1 MADINSYLKNIKT
14 ATYGQEVRGSLAEGL
29 EVVNKETEASSMLSG
44 NTKIKQVAL
53 EKKYNDQI
61 ANMTN
66 ENPSAS
72 EVIDQRTSGFNA
84 ISYETAGKRVDT
96 IDKQLADI
104 AVNIETF
111 GAVGNTNGAD
121 DSEAFRKAVEFIKL
135 KKGGTILF
143 PSGRFL
149 ITGDFELNEQIT
161 LKGNGIANTILV
173 GNFNLKGDYFLKNI
187 YIGNSKHGKET
198 CVIDYN
204 SEDQTPHD
212 PLNSLIGQGAATVVT
227 HYIMSQSRGTHRH
240 YALAVEMDANGSKT
254 TGLGEDGHKV
264 AMYAAARTGSQGAAD
279 VWALNTLTEVTQ
291 GLAAT
296 VNAQGYELDMN
307 NMQGDLYRTWDWTR
321 GNVVG
326 LNITSGGRY
335 PITAGLRIGGTKE
348 ENKPSY
354 SMVFEGAQD
363 SLGLILGKYQA
374 GLDFRQAVIAS
385 NIALFLNDSQVIAYK
400 CKDGLAREILKSASG
415 DTYITASGN
424 SIALRNSSA
433 NAVLMQLRDDGKIR
447 MDPSTWLQLGWKA
460 PSAPGAGEMYYDQ
473 PNERFRLF
481 DSVGWI
487 ELARTRTGTGKPAIV
502 PRAFG
507 QDYYDSSNNKWYKA
521 KGTSSVNDWVLLGG

>member
-14 ATYGQEVRGSLAEGL
+14 ATYGQEVRGSLVEGL
-29 EVVNKETEASSMLSG
+29 KVVNNETEASSMLSG
-44 NTKIKQVAL
+44 NTNIKQAAL

-66 ENPSAS
+66 ENPSVS
-72 EVIDQRTSGFNA
+72 EVIDQRTSGFNSV
-84 ISYETAGKRVDT
+84 SYKTAGKRVDS

-104 AVNIETF
+104 AINIETF
-111 GAVGNTNGAD
+111 GAVGNVNGAD
-121 DSEAFRKAVEFIKL
+121 DSEAFRKAIEFIKL

-149 ITGDFELNEQIT
+149 VTGDFELNDQIT
-161 LKGNGIANTILV
+161 LKGNGITNTILV
-173 GNFNLKGDYFLKNI
+173 GNFNLKGDCFLKDI
-187 YIGNSKHGKET
+187 SLGNAKHGKET

-264 AMYAAARTGSQGAAD
+264 ALYAAARTGHEGAAD
-279 VWALNTLTEVTQ
+279 VWALNTLTEVSE
-291 GLAAT
+291 GLVST

-307 NMQGDLYRTWDWTR
+307 NMQGDLYRSWDWSR

-326 LNITSGGRY
+326 LNITSGGKY

-348 ENKPSY
+348 TNNPAY

-374 GLDFRQAVIAS
+374 GFDFRQAVITS
-385 NIALFLNDSQVIAYK
+385 NIALYLNDSQVIAYK
-400 CKDGLAREILKSASG
+400 CKDGLAREILKSSNG
-415 DTYITASGN
+415 DTFITASGK
-424 SIALRNSSA
+424 STAIRNSSA
-433 NAVLMQLRDDGKIR
+433 NKVLLQINDEGSIR
-447 MDPSTWLQLGWKA
+447 CDPSTWLQLGWQRPNKDV
-460 PSAPGAGEMYYDQ
+460 AGSMYYDQ
-473 PNERFRLF
+473 AKETFRFF
-481 DSVGWI
+481 DNVEWFGI
-487 ELARTRTGTGKPAIV
+487 AKTRTGTGKPAIV
-502 PRAFG
+502 PRVFG

-521 KGTSSVNDWVLLGG
+521 KGTSSVDDWVLLGG